1 MRDYNDP
8 YINFFRA
15 GATPSHIFPTCTP
28 ALFRALRGARMA
40 TKRRVTPIQGKIAI
54 AVTKEGDF
62 YTVEQAAK
70 ILKLQRQLDEA
81 NRPWWRKM
89 FGG

>member
-1 MRDYNDP
+1 
-8 YINFFRA
+8 
-15 GATPSHIFPTCTP
+15 
-28 ALFRALRGARMA
+28 MA
-40 TKRRVTPIQGKIAI
+40 TKRRVTPIQGKKAI

-81 NRPWWRKM
+81 RRPWWRKM